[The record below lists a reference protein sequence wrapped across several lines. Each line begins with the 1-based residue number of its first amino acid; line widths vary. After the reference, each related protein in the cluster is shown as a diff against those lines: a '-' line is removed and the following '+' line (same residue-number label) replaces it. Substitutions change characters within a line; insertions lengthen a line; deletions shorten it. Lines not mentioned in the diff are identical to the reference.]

1 MEQKRLSYAK
11 SFCCNFHVS
20 RVILRK
26 FHFMY
31 FLRHL
36 PIKCRNQ
43 IRTWYYLH
51 TTLPIT
57 INKNTGS
64 TYRIT
69 QS

>member
-11 SFCCNFHVS
+11 SLCCNFHVS

-36 PIKCRNQ
+36 PIKYRNQ
-43 IRTWYYLH
+43 IRT
-51 TTLPIT
+51 
-57 INKNTGS
+57 
-64 TYRIT
+64 
-69 QS
+69 